1 MSSFLKSSTS
11 IEQLEE
17 EGGCTYIVTTSDG
30 DESGGD
36 GSESDGQNGRN
47 MAVVTRKVTPPS
59 TLSENVS
66 LQNKFE
72 AIKSKNES
80 MSTTTNSKGMKAL
93 KASKNESA
101 VARMSNNDMEV
112 EESVSVSARKAALEG
127 DGFSALKSAESK
139 DHRKVMRVG
148 DTVRSA
154 VSNVKNAASKLISD
168 EGSAEKK
175 MFESAKEE
183 RLISPSGSR
192 FHQEKNIASSS
203 SSRFVSADGSKT
215 DHWSMSKSSSSNIS
229 SYSTIQ
235 SIGSMTDLFN
245 ESFDGTPLAITSL
258 HSPSNMLSLTVASS
272 LGNSPGKSGEEI
284 IH

>member
-1 MSSFLKSSTS
+1 MYRKEITVPRGSIKDMSSFLKSSTS
-11 IEQLEE
+11 IEKLEE

-47 MAVVTRKVTPPS
+47 MAIVTRKVTPPS

-80 MSTTTNSKGMKAL
+80 MSNSKGMKAM

-101 VARMSNNDMEV
+101 VARMSNSDMEV

-183 RLISPSGSR
+183 RLVSPSGI
-192 FHQEKNIASSS
+192 KI
-203 SSRFVSADGSKT
+203 
-215 DHWSMSKSSSSNIS
+215 
-229 SYSTIQ
+229 
-235 SIGSMTDLFN
+235 
-245 ESFDGTPLAITSL
+245 P
-258 HSPSNMLSLTVASS
+258 
-272 LGNSPGKSGEEI
+272 SGEKYGLI
-284 IH
+284 FLIKIRLC